1 MYNFVVR
8 LFFKSLAGSFRI
20 ENPAAQLSVA
30 SIRFAIYT
38 PINIGTYI
46 CICTLTHTCTCAYV
60 CGHVD
65 IHL

>member
-20 ENPAAQLSVA
+20 EKPAAQLSVA

-46 CICTLTHTCTCAYV
+46 CICTLTHMYV